1 MKRERPGS
9 GGRGPTKTPTAK
21 SDGFEGAKAEK
32 SGKTKETRAGEQ
44 RKMGGQRS
52 SNKEQEP
59 SLAAHSEQ
67 LKTKNADRQTE
78 KRGSNGRARRVYCKL
93 AKAREGGGESR
104 AGEEKVGRQEGGVK
118 GGQRGTGGNGRAQ
131 GPKNTKKQQKGRGSR
146 RQGPTSQAKSRK
158 PGRGVGKWT
167 QKTGVTN
174 CLGCRRRIRWRVLEV
189 TPKTPEPVA
198 SADRHY

>member
-131 GPKNTKKQQKGRGSR
+131 GPKNSRKEGGRGGKGRQVRQNQGNPGGGLENGHKKRVSR
-146 RQGPTSQAKSRK
+146 TVWAAG
-158 PGRGVGKWT
+158 GG
-167 QKTGVTN
+167 
-174 CLGCRRRIRWRVLEV
+174 LGGGYLR
-189 TPKTPEPVA
+189 
-198 SADRHY
+198 